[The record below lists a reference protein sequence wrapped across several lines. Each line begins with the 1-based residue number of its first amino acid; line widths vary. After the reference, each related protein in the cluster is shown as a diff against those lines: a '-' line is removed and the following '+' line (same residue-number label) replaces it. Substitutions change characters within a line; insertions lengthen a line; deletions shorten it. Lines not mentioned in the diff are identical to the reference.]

1 MSPRLSNTDIK
12 YKILFLSRFLII
24 SVLYYVYNCIRL
36 ENELTFLLR
45 IEVFLP
51 LLILYFF
58 LVVVCFFLSENV
70 TLIVKII
77 SDSLFLILFIIQT
90 IFLLYIGIEDFL
102 NEGGDSGL
110 VIVFIAMYIPIVIPF
125 IVWLFLDIKKKYKK
139 TK

>member
-12 YKILFLSRFLII
+12 DKILFLSRFLII

-90 IFLLYIGIEDFL
+90 IFLLYVVIEDFL